1 MTAAVDPSL
10 LRKLITGWR
19 PQMTVEVKVGT
30 LNALLD
36 LLEAG
41 AAEVEGLRAE
51 VAKLRGEL
59 GEA

>member
-1 MTAAVDPSL
+1 MTTAL
-10 LRKLITGWR
+10 TLELRKLITGWR
-19 PQMTVEVKVGT
+19 PQMTVEVRVAT
-30 LNALLD
+30 FNALLD